1 MIGSHEIIKGVSI
14 ELIWKFEFGQFF
26 TSHPIFATTRNY
38 FPFEF
43 CWITHLL
50 SEPFIS
56 RSRPTLQIVV
66 QFSIKGLVS
75 KSLGRVLQMQSQ
87 SGCEVLIDHQLELV
101 TVCSD

>member
-26 TSHPIFATTRNY
+26 TSPNFRHHKKL
-38 FPFEF
+38 FPFR
-43 CWITHLL
+43 ILL
-50 SEPFIS
+50 DHALTFWPFIS